1 MQLVRCEQCGAKAL
15 IAASQCP
22 RCAHAFFLRGS
33 RGETVPLGHCN
44 VCDTYYPRRLG
55 GCRWCGTKVS
65 TFPTGLLKV
74 AVGVVVAA
82 SVIGVGIWQ
91 YRSRTRPD
99 EREAEQE
106 ARATMSVT
114 PALAAQATPRV
125 DSTLSGVAP
134 FDSLSSGQLLAG
146 ESTGSGAAAGDVPA
160 VLTPGVSPA
169 PTPTPAQFDADSVAQ
184 RAAAA
189 AARAAARERAPYTG
203 PWTRAVAQSW
213 VNVRASA
220 SLSATVVGVVTPNAR
235 VELGDS
241 RGAWR
246 RVRSVGFEGWA
257 DGAFFD
263 TEASGR

>member
-33 RGETVPLGHCN
+33 RGETVPLGHCS

-55 GCRWCGTKVS
+55 GCRWCGTKAS
-65 TFPTGLLKV
+65 TFPTRLLTV
-74 AVGVVVAA
+74 AAGVVLAACVVGV
-82 SVIGVGIWQ
+82 GVWQ

-99 EREAEQE
+99 EQGAEQE
-106 ARATMSVT
+106 ARATMSVS
-114 PALAAQATPRV
+114 PALAAQVTPRV
-125 DSTLSGVAP
+125 DSSMGGAIAPIDSAGPVALP
-134 FDSLSSGQLLAG
+134 ADSQRSD
-146 ESTGSGAAAGDVPA
+146 T
-160 VLTPGVSPA
+160 GVSTPSPTAVAAIEA
-169 PTPTPAQFDADSVAQ
+169 PTQPPALPDSVQ
-184 RAAAA
+184 RALDR
-189 AARAAARERAPYTG
+189 AARAPYSG

-213 VNVRASA
+213 VNVRAAA
-220 SLSATVVGVVTPNAR
+220 SLSAAIVGVVTPNTR

-246 RVRSVGFEGWA
+246 RVRSAGFQGWA

-263 TEASGR
+263 ADTAGR